1 MRHFDQNQ
9 HGARVIMLQHGDKPA
24 HLQKFAQLKALMD
37 AEMGFSGG
45 GGGAVRGV
53 GGAVLGTAAA
63 DRAFVT
69 ISATGTAVA
78 CVIVQR
84 IAVGFAVVSKTTAAS
99 SSAAAAG
106 CSGSTGKHEAE
117 TTFDDD
123 DDDEP
128 LRCDREP
135 KSCSLGVKQMWVH
148 PKHVRNLLCGE
159 TISPP
164 CTSCPAAHVNVYCLL
179 NLFARDVWNNRN
191 LTSAALICSGAKAI

>member
-99 SSAAAAG
+99 SSAAVASRQRRRRRQSGGKRTRSLAEAKVG
-106 CSGSTGKHEAE
+106 CRS
-117 TTFDDD
+117 
-123 DDDEP
+123 
-128 LRCDREP
+128 
-135 KSCSLGVKQMWVH
+135 
-148 PKHVRNLLCGE
+148 
-159 TISPP
+159 
-164 CTSCPAAHVNVYCLL
+164 
-179 NLFARDVWNNRN
+179 
-191 LTSAALICSGAKAI
+191 